1 MYNEQVKLAFIEKY
15 TDSKQTKKLLRHIF
29 DGTKDIEER
38 YGKDFYE
45 MDAEQAQET
54 FSCVSGT
61 KVNGASSILMI
72 LKAYVRWCVANGY
85 PATKA
90 IQELR
95 IDVHDKL
102 RESYVASPEHLLKSL
117 NEAFPNP
124 DKNEIEYIY
133 RSFLWLGF
141 MGLQSSEAIK
151 VTADHLDFDKMHL
164 TYFQDPNLFPKVEQ
178 DSEKK
183 EKKKY
188 LLIYPEA
195 VQDLRKAVGL
205 TEFEEPRGK
214 KGIKKPRAAG
224 KEILRGKESKRT
236 LAEAVDLTF
245 RPTISRAFKA
255 AFDKFADQGIEVP
268 VELSLKLTF
277 KHVYM
282 SGVFYRTYER
292 ERMGIPPNFSDIV
305 LDERRNAKASN
316 FSRNYTERKLLN
328 ILIRDMEQDY
338 DNWKSVFS

>member
-1 MYNEQVKLAFIEKY
+1 MYNEQVKLAFIDKY
-15 TDSKQTKKLLRHIF
+15 TESKQTEKLLRHIF

-45 MDAEQAQET
+45 MDAEQAQEA
-54 FSCVSGT
+54 FNYVSGI

-117 NEAFPNP
+117 EKAFSNP
-124 DKNEIEYIY
+124 DENEIEYIY

-141 MGLQSSEAIK
+141 MGLQASEAIQ
-151 VTADHLDFDKMHL
+151 VTAEHIDFDTFHL
-164 TYFQDPNLFPKVEQ
+164 KFPGHTAP
-178 DSEKK
+178 
-183 EKKKY
+183 Y
-188 LLIYPEA
+188 RIYPEA
-195 VQDLRKAVGL
+195 IPDLKKAIEL
-205 TEFEEPRGK
+205 KDFEEPRGK
-214 KGIKKPRAAG
+214 NGVKKPRAAG
-224 KEILRGKESKRT
+224 KEILRGKVSRRT
-236 LAEAVDLTF
+236 LAEAVELTF

-255 AFDKFADQGIEVP
+255 ALDKYESQGAEIP

-282 SGVFYRTYER
+282 SGIFYRTYER
-292 ERMGIPPNFSDIV
+292 ERMGIPPNFSEII
-305 LDERRNAKASN
+305 LKERRNAKASN

>member
-1 MYNEQVKLAFIEKY
+1 MYNEQVKLAFIDKY
-15 TDSKQTKKLLRHIF
+15 TESKQTEKLLRHIF

-38 YGKDFYE
+38 YDKDFYA
-45 MDAEQAQET
+45 MDAEQAQEA
-54 FSCVSGT
+54 FNYVSGI

-102 RESYVASPEHLLKSL
+102 RESYVASPKHLLYSL
-117 NEAFPNP
+117 DEAFPNP

-141 MGLQSSEAIK
+141 MGLQVSEAIQ
-151 VTADHLDFDKMHL
+151 VTAEHIDFNTFHL
-164 TYFQDPNLFPKVEQ
+164 TFPGHIAPYRV
-178 DSEKK
+178 
-183 EKKKY
+183 
-188 LLIYPEA
+188 YPEA
-195 VQDLRKAVGL
+195 IPDLKKAIEL
-205 TEFEEPRGK
+205 KEFEEPRGK
-214 KGIKKPRAAG
+214 SGVKKPRAAG
-224 KEILRGKESKRT
+224 KEILRGKVSKRT
-236 LAEAVDLTF
+236 LAEAVELTF
-245 RPTISRAFKA
+245 RPTISRAFRA
-255 AFDKFADQGIEVP
+255 ALDKYESQGIEVP
-268 VELSLKLTF
+268 KKYSLKLTF

-282 SGVFYRTYER
+282 SGIFYRAYEG
-292 ERMGIPPNFSDIV
+292 ERMGIPPSFGAIV
-305 LDERRNAKASN
+305 IHERRHAKESN